1 MYSIPSIA
9 RVKSLKK
16 EPFLPM
22 RCFTKT
28 KGIVMSTY
36 VHSQNMEGG
45 LYTFGR
51 EKQFHDAVIA
61 MSIYIQVISRKFKY
75 LHSTSLLVR
84 RFSPLKCRFRMFGS

>member
-1 MYSIPSIA
+1 MYSTPSIA

-28 KGIVMSTY
+28 EGIVMSTY

-61 MSIYIQVISRKFKY
+61 MSIIYPSYNPVSLSIFILQV
-75 LHSTSLLVR
+75 
-84 RFSPLKCRFRMFGS
+84 C